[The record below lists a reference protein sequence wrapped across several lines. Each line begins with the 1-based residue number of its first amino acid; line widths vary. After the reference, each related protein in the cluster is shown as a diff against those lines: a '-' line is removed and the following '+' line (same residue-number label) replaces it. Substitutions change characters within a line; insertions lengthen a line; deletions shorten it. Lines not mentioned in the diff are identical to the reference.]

1 MSVDSRAAGRMKI
14 LHTEASTGWGG
25 QEIRI
30 LNEAAGM
37 IARGHQVELAC
48 PADARICIEAPRRGV
63 PVHALSIGRKNLRG
77 LSAMRRFL
85 RTHSYDVINTHS
97 STDSWLVALASI
109 GLRGGHDDTRDTR
122 DTASAGTAGRRG
134 PPPLVRTRH
143 ISALVPGNAATRWLY
158 THASTHV
165 VTTGESLREQLIRD
179 NGLDPHRVTSV
190 PTGID
195 PSRFPPTDDAIRAL
209 RRIELSLDPRT
220 ALVGIVA
227 TLRSWKGHRY
237 LIDAI
242 ADLDDDTVRLAIIGD
257 GPQRAALEQQVAAR
271 KLEDRIVFA
280 GNRDDVSPWLQAFD
294 VFALPSYA
302 NEGVP
307 QALLQAMFTGLPCVT
322 TDAGAISEIAID
334 GTTALVVERE
344 DPVTLAAALARLLAD
359 APLRQQLGSAARAHV
374 LERHSLAGM
383 LDRMESIFASAMS
396 GPAPGRRAR

>member
-1 MSVDSRAAGRMKI
+1 MKI

-48 PADARICIEAPRRGV
+48 PADARICTEAPRRGV
-63 PVHALSIGRKNLRG
+63 PVHALPIGRKNLRG

-109 GLRGGHDDTRDTR
+109 GVRGGHDDTRDTHDTRVTR
-122 DTASAGTAGRRG
+122 DTASAGTAGRPG

-143 ISALVPGNAATRWLY
+143 ISAPVPGNAATRWLY
-158 THASTHV
+158 TNASTHV

-179 NGLDPHRVTSV
+179 IGLDPHRVTSV

-344 DPVTLAAALARLLAD
+344 DPVTLAAAFARLLAD

-383 LDRMESIFASAMS
+383 LDRMETIFASAMS